1 MKSAFLRLAS
11 SKLAIPPTL
20 QIPRRRLNMRSERY
34 VTIQAVLTVLTLMV
48 AVPSAHAW
56 SNEAH
61 RVTAFMAQEMLTPA
75 SKAAVAELLDGTD
88 LADASVYMD
97 FYRLAL
103 KRELPGSDRWHF
115 DNRSVC
121 QDNQG
126 TNSAIGAC
134 EDGNCAS
141 AQIVRWFGKLADR
154 NNTKDE
160 RQLALRLLIHMVGDI
175 HQPLHAADDND
186 TGGGKKMMMM
196 PSAKLPQNLHLVWDV
211 DLPKIAMRGLSEQ
224 QVAKDLLAN
233 HRPKFAE
240 WMKGVPAS
248 WSAQSFGIAKRLA
261 YGKLPGFSCGEVD
274 GKPTGL
280 LNGKPWSDEPLPLGR
295 EYVEGAV
302 GIVPLLLAQAGARI
316 GGLLNAALD
325 PDGAKRPKPPQPLPA
340 VTPPAPPAPPKT
352 TSLKEALGR

>member
-1 MKSAFLRLAS
+1 MRAGQYAASKSLF
-11 SKLAIPPTL
+11 
-20 QIPRRRLNMRSERY
+20 
-34 VTIQAVLTVLTLMV
+34 AVLISIAALIAT
-48 AVPSAHAW
+48 PSAYAW
-56 SNEAH
+56 SSEAH
-61 RVTAFMAQEMLTPA
+61 RITAFLAQEMLTPA
-75 SKAAVAELLDGTD
+75 SKAAVAELLDGTN

-121 QDNQG
+121 HDSQG
-126 TNSAIGAC
+126 TNPAIGAC

-141 AQIVRWFGKLADR
+141 AQIVHWFGKLADR

-186 TGGGKKMMMM
+186 TGGGKKMMMI

-211 DLPKIAMRGLSEQ
+211 DLPKIAMSGLSEQ

-280 LNGKPWSDEPLPLGR
+280 LNGKPWTNEPLALGR
-295 EYVEGAV
+295 DYIDGAV
-302 GIVPLLLAQAGARI
+302 GIIPLLLAQAGARI

-325 PDGAKRPKPPQPLPA
+325 PEGAKRQTQP
-340 VTPPAPPAPPKT
+340 PPAPTAAPTPPAPPKT

>member
-1 MKSAFLRLAS
+1 
-11 SKLAIPPTL
+11 
-20 QIPRRRLNMRSERY
+20 
-34 VTIQAVLTVLTLMV
+34 
-48 AVPSAHAW
+48 
-56 SNEAH
+56 
-61 RVTAFMAQEMLTPA
+61 
-75 SKAAVAELLDGTD
+75 
-88 LADASVYMD
+88 
-97 FYRLAL
+97 
-103 KRELPGSDRWHF
+103 
-115 DNRSVC
+115 
-121 QDNQG
+121 
-126 TNSAIGAC
+126 
-134 EDGNCAS
+134 
-141 AQIVRWFGKLADR
+141 
-154 NNTKDE
+154 
-160 RQLALRLLIHMVGDI
+160 MVGDI

-186 TGGGKKMMMM
+186 TGGGKKMMMI

-280 LNGKPWSDEPLPLGR
+280 LNGKPWTNEPLALGR
-295 EYVEGAV
+295 DYIDGAV
-302 GIVPLLLAQAGARI
+302 GIIPLLLAQAGARI

-325 PDGAKRPKPPQPLPA
+325 PEGAKRQTQP
-340 VTPPAPPAPPKT
+340 PPAPTAAPTPPAPPKT

>member
-1 MKSAFLRLAS
+1 MRAGQYAASKSLF
-11 SKLAIPPTL
+11 
-20 QIPRRRLNMRSERY
+20 
-34 VTIQAVLTVLTLMV
+34 AVLISIAALIAT
-48 AVPSAHAW
+48 PSAYAW
-56 SNEAH
+56 SSEAH
-61 RVTAFMAQEMLTPA
+61 RITAFLAQEMLTPA
-75 SKAAVAELLDGTD
+75 SKAAVAELLDGTN

-121 QDNQG
+121 HDSQG
-126 TNSAIGAC
+126 TNPAIGAC

-141 AQIVRWFGKLADR
+141 AQIVHWFGKLADR

-186 TGGGKKMMMM
+186 TGGGKKMMMI

-211 DLPKIAMRGLSEQ
+211 DLPKIALRGLSEQ

-280 LNGKPWSDEPLPLGR
+280 LNGKPWTNEPLALGR
-295 EYVEGAV
+295 DYIDGAV
-302 GIVPLLLAQAGARI
+302 GIIPLLLAQAGARI

-325 PDGAKRPKPPQPLPA
+325 PEGAKRQTQP
-340 VTPPAPPAPPKT
+340 PPAPTAAPTPPAPPKT